1 MAHPTVRRA
10 CIMAMFAIA
19 FAAASGASLA
29 AAAPP
34 AASTNQVLQHALEA
48 LAQRAHP
55 GTLGVAVLDLR
66 SGAAAGVDAD
76 RAFPMMSV
84 FKAPVAA
91 AVLAR
96 IDEGSLSLQQSVTV
110 TREQVMG
117 GSAIPSIG
125 AHFRGER
132 MSFTIDELLKAAVSE
147 SDNTAVNALIRAVGG
162 PGVVTTYLHAHG
174 IDGMRVDMDEAGIA
188 QVFHGL
194 RPGEQAP
201 AQESNAAADQ
211 RYQSGYQAF
220 LADPRNRS
228 TPDAAI
234 AFLRKL
240 VQGELL
246 SPVSTQRLLAM
257 MEAQTIPNR
266 LRAGLPA
273 GLRFADKTGTS
284 GSLGKRTAAFNDIGI
299 IRWPD
304 GRTVLVAA
312 FLLDSP
318 ATDSQRAA
326 LFADIARTV
335 ASSVQP

>member
-1 MAHPTVRRA
+1 MPV
-10 CIMAMFAIA
+10 FAIA
-19 FAAASGASLA
+19 CVAASGMSLA
-29 AAAPP
+29 ASPP
-34 AASTNQVLQHALEA
+34 SVTPTNEPLQHALDA
-48 LAQRAHP
+48 LAQRARP
-55 GTLGVAVLDLR
+55 GTLGVAVLDLK

-91 AVLAR
+91 AVLSR
-96 IDEGSLSLQQSVTV
+96 IDDGSLSLQQSVTV
-110 TREQVMG
+110 TRDQVMG
-117 GSAIPSIG
+117 GSAIPSLG
-125 AHFRGER
+125 AHFHGER
-132 MSFTIDELLKAAVSE
+132 MSFTVEQLLKAAVTE
-147 SDNTAVNALIRAVGG
+147 SDNTAVNALIRVAGG

-174 IDGMRVDMDEAGIA
+174 IDGMRVDVDEAGIA

-194 RPGEQAP
+194 RPGELPP
-201 AQESNAAADQ
+201 AHESDAAADQ
-211 RYQSGYQAF
+211 RFQSGYQAF

-246 SPVSTQRLLAM
+246 SPVSTQRLLAL

-304 GRTVLVAA
+304 GHTVLVAA
-312 FLLDSP
+312 FLMDSP
-318 ATDSQRAA
+318 ASDPQRAA
-326 LFADIARTV
+326 LFADMARTV

>member
-10 CIMAMFAIA
+10 YIAAMFAIA
-19 FAAASGASLA
+19 CVAASGVSLA
-29 AAAPP
+29 AAPPP
-34 AASTNQVLQHALEA
+34 AVSTNPALQHALEA

-66 SGAAAGVDAD
+66 SGAAAGVDVD

-125 AHFRGER
+125 AHFHGER
-132 MSFTIDELLKAAVSE
+132 MSFTIEQLLKAAVSE
-147 SDNTAVNALIRAVGG
+147 SDNTAVNALIRTVGG
-162 PGVVTTYLHAHG
+162 PGTVTRYLHEHG
-174 IDGMRVDMDEAGIA
+174 IDGMRVDVDEAGIA

-201 AQESNAAADQ
+201 AHESKAAAEQ

-246 SPVSTQRLLAM
+246 SPLSTQRLLAM

-318 ATDSQRAA
+318 ARDPQRAA